1 MTKLYDYL
9 DESYSLSNFKAEI
22 TRLAQALALKTGNP
36 KKQILLNGLIGVMLG
51 AYCLNNKKVMEL
63 TKEFVSSYIKLL

>member
-1 MTKLYDYL
+1 MNRLYDYL
-9 DESYSLSNFKAEI
+9 DESYSQSNFKAEI

-36 KKQILLNGLIGVMLG
+36 KKQVLLNGLIGVLLG
-51 AYCLNNKKVMEL
+51 AYSLNDKRVMEL